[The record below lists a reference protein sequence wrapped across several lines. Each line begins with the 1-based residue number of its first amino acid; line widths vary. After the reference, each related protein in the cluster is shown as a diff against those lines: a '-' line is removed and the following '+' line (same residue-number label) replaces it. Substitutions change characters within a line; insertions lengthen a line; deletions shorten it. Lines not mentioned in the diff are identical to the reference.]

1 MEQIGCAL
9 CERDDAQHLVTKNAL
24 RVVRCRQC
32 GLIYVNP
39 RPSFDALTDIYA
51 KDGYCE
57 AQVHAAE
64 DAKRLRQSAQRLQL
78 IERHYFHARRKTQ
91 DARRERGRLLD
102 VGCSTGVFLRVARDA
117 GWNASGIDVSAG
129 AIEHAHATHKLDA
142 HVATVEHFVADATQK
157 FDVVTMFDSIEHMP
171 QPVAALRAAHQLLK
185 DDGLLVVTTPNVDGL
200 FPRFTYR
207 LFAQTIGAWEHPT
220 PPGHVYQFSRQTL
233 RIALEKSDF
242 SVVYCVTEAI
252 PAAYTAGKLEEAI
265 IGALKKQASTSQ
277 RVNGSLNQQTS
288 HIDSLTHE
296 PIGSRTS
303 VLRRAFRLGVRAV
316 CWGLAV
322 TVSVPAPW
330 FNQGDSMI
338 VFARKANVHNL

>member
-1 MEQIGCAL
+1 MEQVGCAL

-51 KDGYCE
+51 KDDYCQ
-57 AQVHAAE
+57 AQVHAAD
-64 DAKRLRQSAQRLQL
+64 DAKRLQQSAQRLQL

-91 DARRERGRLLD
+91 DARRERGYLLD

-117 GWNASGIDVSAG
+117 GWNVSGIDVSVG
-129 AIEHAHATHKLDA
+129 AIEHARRAHQLDA
-142 HVATVEHFVADATQK
+142 HVATIEQWAASATQQ
-157 FDVVTMFDSIEHMP
+157 FDLVTMFDSLEHMP

-185 DDGLLVVTTPNVDGL
+185 DDGLLVITTPNVDGL

-207 LFAQTIGAWEHPT
+207 LFAKTIGAWEHPT
-220 PPGHVYQFSRQTL
+220 PPGHIYQFSRQTL
-233 RIALEKSDF
+233 RVALEKSGF
-242 SVVYCVTEAI
+242 SVVYCITEAI

-265 IGALKKQASTSQ
+265 IGALKKQGATCQ
-277 RVNGSLNQQTS
+277 PVNGAMNQQPS
-288 HIDSLTHE
+288 HIDSLSHE
-296 PIGSRTS
+296 PIDSRTS
-303 VLRRAFRLGVRAV
+303 VLRRAFRFGVRAV
-316 CWGLAV
+316 CWGLTLAV
-322 TVSVPAPW
+322 SAPAPW

-338 VFARKANVHNL
+338 AFARKASIHNP